1 LLQAT
6 PTATL
11 DFGGMLPN
19 KNSPNF
25 WDTPDVACQIGYGEK
40 LLYNQPA
47 KINVLAE
54 IVDPLTEIC

>member
-1 LLQAT
+1 
-6 PTATL
+6 
-11 DFGGMLPN
+11 MLPN

-47 KINVLAE
+47 EINVLAE